1 MNLLERG
8 VVDGGQFQLFAQGDL
23 LHSLTITLS
32 TTLATIPFHFE
43 LITFRITISK
53 VEPARRACEC
63 LQSERQKQL
72 RQRKV
77 SCSVWQPPSCG
88 KWSSI
93 SLAAFSS
100 STWHLR
106 KALMIMVMKTRQ
118 AMKMKR
124 KIWKPGQ
131 HIESHDGLSRKS
143 RTAGWGHWR
152 GRDYDLFA
160 LCLHISEYSKDRISK
175 QGVLHQLRG
184 LYRHFSTLTW
194 TKFVFF

>member
-1 MNLLERG
+1 MNCLEKGSSEWWTVPTFCSGEFAPLLNHHIIHNTRNYP
-8 VVDGGQFQLFAQGDL
+8 L
-23 LHSLTITLS
+23 
-32 TTLATIPFHFE
+32 PFWTYY
-43 LITFRITISK
+43 IRITIIK
-53 VEPARRACEC
+53 VEPARRACGF

-93 SLAAFSS
+93 SLATFSS

-106 KALMIMVMKTRQ
+106 KALMIMVMKTQ
-118 AMKMKR
+118 QTMKMKR

-131 HIESHDGLSRKS
+131 HIESHDGLSRKN

-152 GRDYDLFA
+152 GRDYHLFA
-160 LCLHISEYSKDRISK
+160 LCLHIWVFLYLFNEEIKVSIYLSLSFTSVEE
-175 QGVLHQLRG
+175 RG
-184 LYRHFSTLTW
+184 S
-194 TKFVFF
+194 